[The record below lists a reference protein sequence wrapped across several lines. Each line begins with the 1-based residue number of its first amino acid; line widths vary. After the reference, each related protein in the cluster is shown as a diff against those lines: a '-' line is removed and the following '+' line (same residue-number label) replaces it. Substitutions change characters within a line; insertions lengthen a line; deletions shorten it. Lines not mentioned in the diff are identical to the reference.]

1 LREKSSNLVDLRAE
15 KSAKRRSPAGKWQYG
30 FKKQAGRRPLKR
42 NDFGSIFPISL

>member
-30 FKKQAGRRPLKR
+30 FKNKPAAAR
-42 NDFGSIFPISL
+42 